1 MGTTCLLPPVT
12 CRLADRM
19 CRRLS
24 ARDDRLAQAGVP
36 GQRYELVEK
45 VSRGAYFVG
54 VVALFHAPAPQ
65 RWRLVYAAADAAH
78 GGITVGVHG
87 CALSNGAGASALG
100 SGAKLLSPVPCQ

>member
-1 MGTTCLLPPVT
+1 MGTTCLLPLL
-12 CRLADRM
+12 LAGLLTG
-19 CRRLS
+19 CAGGS
-24 ARDDRLAQAGVP
+24 ALETIGLRKLVVP

-54 VVALFHAPAPQ
+54 VVALFHSPVPQ